1 MKPKFI
7 SLAVVAVLSILLFG
21 NCKHTAKNDDS
32 ALKAFLNKFS
42 LSLKPD
48 TNPHEITKEYFK
60 AEDFKILDLVNL
72 LRGGRGIGVQG
83 APIFKVNI
91 DMDEANISYP
101 SQEIAQVIIPV
112 SFTRDSIETRRSAF
126 TLKINVTDSK
136 NIKISQVDGAD
147 FFKDYIAYENLVK
160 SRTLADRD
168 IYAPITLASFKIA
181 EQLKSRYD
189 SVVWFEH
196 INNKSTYYFVVK
208 GKWDAYGAS
217 GDPRFADRNEA
228 KMGLVGPN
236 LKEIIPP
243 EYDLV
248 HNVDGT
254 IKGLIELDKANK
266 HGLCDTAGKMIVPVE
281 YDQIF
286 PVDNSNALAILRKGS
301 DFYQLKKDLTISGK
315 ADLKIADIL
324 TQVPHIGPAII
335 TGGDPDNITE
345 YNSREK
351 QGTVVITPS
360 YLVDLGLFE
369 KIASYKNPL
378 RKNVE
383 FDESNTK
390 AIVNIPV
397 KDHPDSTGF
406 FETALYSI
414 RNYFIGGRSE
424 FYDNKVVRVID
435 KKNNRVYSSGLN
447 DDFTEEGEGPE
458 DTKCSEYTFRA
469 INDSLFEVK
478 LSSRVE
484 ISLPGSNDGNYLSE
498 IPVYHYLQIKQ
509 NELKEIPCSR
519 LFSFTKFIKMDDS
532 YLTGCY
538 TYNENHEQ
546 SVKLKSQYLNYV
558 KNEIYASYGYK
569 FKDSLWTAVFID
581 RGEDYTGKN
590 VSVDDS
596 LTVIDKYNINWLSQ
610 KIKATQNKTPD
621 SKSLAAK

>member
-7 SLAVVAVLSILLFG
+7 SLAIASILSILLIVS
-21 NCKHTAKNDDS
+21 CKHTTKTDDA
-32 ALKAFLNKFS
+32 ALKAFLNNFS
-42 LSLKPD
+42 SALKPD
-48 TNPHEITKEYFK
+48 TNPHEITKKYFK
-60 AEDFKILDLVNL
+60 EEDFKILDLVNL
-72 LRGGRGIGVQG
+72 LRGGNGIGVRRG
-83 APIFKVNI
+83 PIFKVNI
-91 DMDEANISYP
+91 DVYEANISYP
-101 SQEIAQVIIPV
+101 APGIAQVIIPV

-136 NIKISQVDGAD
+136 NIKIIQVDGAE

-160 SRTLADRD
+160 SKTLADKD
-168 IYAPITLASFKIA
+168 IYSPITLASFKAA

-217 GDPRFADRNEA
+217 GDPRFAGKNEA

-236 LKEIIPP
+236 LKEIISP

-248 HNVDGT
+248 HNIDGT
-254 IKGLIELDKANK
+254 VKGLIELDKANK

-286 PVDNSNALAILRKGS
+286 PVDNSDALAILRKGS

-324 TQVPHIGPAII
+324 TQVPHIGPAVI
-335 TGGDPDNITE
+335 TGSDPDNITE

-383 FDESNTK
+383 FDESNSK

-435 KKNNRVYSSGLN
+435 KKNNRVYSSGFN

-458 DTKCSEYTFRA
+458 DTKCSEFTFRA

-478 LSSRVE
+478 LSSQVE
-484 ISLPGSNDGNYLSE
+484 ISMPSSNDGIYLSE

-519 LFSFTKFIKMDDS
+519 LFSFTKFIKMNDS

-569 FKDSLWTAVFID
+569 FKDSLWTAIFID
-581 RGEDYTGKN
+581 RGDDYSGKN

-596 LTVIDKYNINWLSQ
+596 LTAIDKYNINWLSQ
-610 KIKATQNKTPD
+610 KIKATQNKTPAN
-621 SKSLAAK
+621 KSLAAK